1 MIALSLLLSCL
12 CAAAPDNPAAV
23 RKAIQADRDHDA
35 AWLKSDPQSYLA
47 SVARVDFGDK
57 AALAVG
63 AAADNDVRLP
73 GVQPHH
79 LKVTADAQGFRVEAV
94 DAAATFTVNKSTEP
108 VREAAVGPGSLGVG
122 RFRLRLSHQ
131 GFPAIIVFDPRSPR
145 FKEYHGMRYFP
156 IDLSYRFVARLV
168 PDPSAQKVTIQS
180 THSAART
187 AERVGWFDLT
197 IHGQRVRLAATRLL
211 EPGAGPDDLSILFR
225 DATTGRESYP
235 VGRYVD
241 PEKRPDGAYVID
253 FNEAYNPAC
262 AFSDFYNCP
271 IPPKENYLTIPI
283 RAGAQ
288 DPLYHRS
295 KKKA

>member
-1 MIALSLLLSCL
+1 MIALALLLSCL

-57 AALAVG
+57 TTLTVG
-63 AAADNDVRLP
+63 ASGDNDVRLP
-73 GVQPHH
+73 GLLSHH
-79 LKVTADAQGFRVEAV
+79 LEVTADAEGFRVEAL
-94 DAAATFTVNKSTEP
+94 DAGATFTVDTSTRA
-108 VREAAVGPGSLGVG
+108 VREAALGPASLGVG

-156 IDLSYRFVARLV
+156 IDLSYRFVARLI
-168 PDPSAQKVTIQS
+168 PDPKAQTMTIQS
-180 THSAART
+180 THSAARK
-187 AERVGWFDLT
+187 AERVGWFELT
-197 IHGQRVRLAATRLL
+197 IRGQRVRLAATRLL
-211 EPGAGPDDLSILFR
+211 EPGAGPDELGILFR
-225 DATTGRESYP
+225 DATTGHESYP

-241 PEKRPDGAYVID
+241 PEKRPDGSYVID
-253 FNEAYNPAC
+253 FNEAFNPAC

-271 IPPKENYLTIPI
+271 IPPKENYLTVAI
-283 RAGAQ
+283 RAGAK
-288 DPLYHRS
+288 DPLYHR
-295 KKKA
+295 KK